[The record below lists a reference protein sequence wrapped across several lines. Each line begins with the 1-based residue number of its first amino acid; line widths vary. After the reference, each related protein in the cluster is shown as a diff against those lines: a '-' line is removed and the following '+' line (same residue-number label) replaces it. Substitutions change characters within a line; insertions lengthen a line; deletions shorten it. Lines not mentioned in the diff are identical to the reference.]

1 MRMEPPVS
9 EPSAIGT
16 MPAATA
22 APDPPLEPPGTRAIS
37 HGLRVGGVVLP
48 QANSCMR
55 VLPMITAPAA
65 LKRATTL
72 ESRGSKAMP
81 GAEVPALVGM
91 SLVR

>member
-37 HGLRVGGVVLP
+37 HCVYRKP
-48 QANSCMR
+48 Y
-55 VLPMITAPAA
+55 P
-65 LKRATTL
+65 
-72 ESRGSKAMP
+72 
-81 GAEVPALVGM
+81 
-91 SLVR
+91 SLSNDRIG